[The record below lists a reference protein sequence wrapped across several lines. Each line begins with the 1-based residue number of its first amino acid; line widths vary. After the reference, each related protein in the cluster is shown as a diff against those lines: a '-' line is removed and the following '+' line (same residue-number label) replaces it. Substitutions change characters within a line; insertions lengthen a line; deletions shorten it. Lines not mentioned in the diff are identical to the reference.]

1 MGPANGQSYL
11 CEPEF
16 SASNNMNDLSDMEEG
31 NFIGNLRLPVDLPF
45 PCGANGAT
53 FASSFFLL
61 KTQRH
66 GTKRK

>member
-1 MGPANGQSYL
+1 
-11 CEPEF
+11 
-16 SASNNMNDLSDMEEG
+16 MNDLSDMEEG